1 MTVEYIDLLDLLVT
15 TYQMWLTHQ
24 TSITELDTL
33 VAAYEVFTGLTTT
46 EVLHLL
52 YTFDVLS

>member
-1 MTVEYIDLLDLLVT
+1 MTVEYIDLLDLLVN
-15 TYQMWLTHQ
+15 TYRMWLTHQ

>member
-1 MTVEYIDLLDLLVT
+1 MTVEYIDLLDLLVN